1 MPNKTSHEVKRFM
14 ILISEEKLQSYLID
28 KQFRIVR
35 HIPYAGELLTTID
48 GYEDIITTGIAAD
61 RIIYSRELS
70 EDEKADFNDFG

>member
-35 HIPYAGELLTTID
+35 HVPYAGELLTTID
-48 GYEDIITTGIAAD
+48 GYEDIITTGILHD
-61 RIIYSRELS
+61 LPST
-70 EDEKADFNDFG
+70 FGTSTTSAGTNEQQV